1 MGNQPNVR
9 LRAAF
14 FLGIAAVAAVAL
26 GVVVVGLYQQ
36 YVVRIAEAEREEHVE
51 FYLVA
56 ASELNPGIPITENDL
71 FAVEIAPRYLHKQ
84 GGEGSNLFT
93 NYEKIRSRMP
103 KERILPNEFI
113 REERLADKDAGTGLN
128 ALIPRGMRAIAVQLS
143 GGRAVSGFLSPWD
156 YVDVMVTFT
165 PEDALEAETH
175 YRQQSVLILGV
186 GHRATDDEEVDQRR
200 MTRLERRRLAQA
212 KQTVTLA
219 VSPQQAEWIAHGQAL
234 GKLTLT
240 LRNNAD
246 VEPVEGLTGVG
257 TVDLF
262 GVQTRQSDKQ

>member
-9 LRAAF
+9 LRAII
-14 FLGIAAVAAVAL
+14 FLGIAGVAALAL

-36 YVVRIAEAEREEHVE
+36 YVQRIADAEREDPAY

-56 ASELNPGIPITENDL
+56 ATELNPGIPITENDL
-71 FAVEIAPRYLHKQ
+71 FAVEISPRYLHK
-84 GGEGSNLFT
+84 GGKEGSNLFT
-93 NYEKIRSRMP
+93 NYEKVRSRLP

-143 GGRAVSGFLSPWD
+143 GGRAVQGFLSPWD

-165 PEDALEAETH
+165 PEDSIEDSETH
-175 YRQQSVLILGV
+175 YLQQSVLVLGV
-186 GHRATDDEEVDQRR
+186 GHRVSDEELDTRR
-200 MTRLERRRLAQA
+200 MSRLERRRLAQA
-212 KQTVTLA
+212 ARTVTLA

-234 GKLTLT
+234 GQLTLT

-246 VEPVEGLTGVG
+246 VEPVEGLKGVG
-257 TVDLF
+257 MLDLF
-262 GVQTRQSDKQ
+262 GVQTVEN